1 MPEPSP
7 TIRIARRS
15 TSGVTAEGGDAFAVT
30 LLRRAGFIPESS
42 IHRFWHR
49 LHYDIGTDR
58 ENSRATHAYDMLTA
72 ARYPVVIDPSLRLLP
87 QPADDQPPAT
97 LPETISRAL
106 RELGEQVGRLDEA
119 AEVSSLLRVL
129 TDTRNGALLPVREL
143 VDKAVPCVEGLHSPR
158 AATAASALR
167 EASRALLAAHVEL
180 SIAADALESL
190 PGAQQQHPDP
200 AAAGPR
206 VTAARARAATS
217 PSPGRQRAASTPP
230 VPATPATSA
239 VTDAGPAQRRR

>member
-58 ENSRATHAYDMLTA
+58 ENARATHAYEMLTA
-72 ARYPVVIDPSLRLLP
+72 AGYPVVIDPSLRLFP
-87 QPADDQPPAT
+87 QPADDQPAAT
-97 LPETISRAL
+97 HAEMISRAL
-106 RELGEQVGRLDEA
+106 RELGEGVGQLDEA

-129 TDTRNGALLPVREL
+129 TDTRNGVLLPVRGL
-143 VDKAVPCVEGLHSPR
+143 VDQSVQWVEGLPSPR

-167 EASRALLAAHVEL
+167 EAGRAVLAAHVEL
-180 SIAADALESL
+180 SIAADALQTL
-190 PGAQQQHPDP
+190 PDGQQRHPDP
-200 AAAGPR
+200 AAADPR
-206 VTAARARAATS
+206 ASAARARTTTDHIPPHTVGPETEAA
-217 PSPGRQRAASTPP
+217 PDVEPP
-230 VPATPATSA
+230 RPRHS
-239 VTDAGPAQRRR
+239 R